1 MTDSGI
7 LEKTSYGRKKKNC
20 FYKTHYL
27 ASTLETT
34 PHVMSLIKER
44 EMKKEKE
51 IFGWKKIPR
60 ENRAQYLNSKDEK
73 VEEHCLLLAL

>member
-51 IFGWKKIPR
+51 IFG
-60 ENRAQYLNSKDEK
+60 
-73 VEEHCLLLAL
+73 